1 MFWDAIFSS
10 NEPIPLSKANHYSK
24 EENNWRLMGS
34 DPLFANLAR
43 YVYFGTNLLGDPEL
57 KLIFSP
63 FERNLKINMES
74 LSNNR
79 YDEDIE
85 IEIEIENEGLF
96 EESDLEIKIFID
108 EQVVISDIIPVIQPG
123 EIISLIYSIPC
134 SVFTDSLGE
143 YIKLK
148 ASVISPEQ
156 ELLIDS
162 TAFQDIWIYN
172 YDEGYIILSSNSI
185 FDGEDLGLNP
195 IVGPNDYY
203 NIGIYAEGKNNITIQ
218 NCILL
223 GWKEGVHL
231 SECTNSTIKDNIL
244 EKNIW
249 SAVKLWNTNDCNISN
264 NYFSKN
270 SDAIYL
276 RNSSFNTVKNN
287 EIISQL
293 GPGINLWRDSN
304 NNTIMFNFLVG
315 NYVGITSYH
324 TENNT
329 ISNNTV
335 VSQIRTGIR
344 LASSD
349 KCIVK
354 NNTVCNNRARGFD
367 LDRSSDN
374 IISNNN
380 ISGNG
385 LHPEIGWET
394 EGMYLFDCS
403 NNTIFNNIFNNS
415 DNVYDWY
422 GDFGNIWNISKKP
435 GTNIIGGPFLGGNFW
450 SDYTGID
457 EDYDGLG
464 DTPYDID
471 GVDNQDHYPLIYL
484 NSGND
489 ETELTIE
496 ISGGFGITL
505 SIKNIGNVEAQDVTW
520 NCSIVGGIFNM
531 IDIQLQG
538 TIDILQPGEEDHIR
552 QSFFGLGNINITAD
566 ASALNADSF
575 SINKNGRV
583 IFIFIKIL

>member
-1 MFWDAIFSS
+1 M
-10 NEPIPLSKANHYSK
+10 Y
-24 EENNWRLMGS
+24 NN
-34 DPLFANLAR
+34 
-43 YVYFGTNLLGDPEL
+43 
-57 KLIFSP
+57 
-63 FERNLKINMES
+63 
-74 LSNNR
+74 
-79 YDEDIE
+79 
-85 IEIEIENEGLF
+85 
-96 EESDLEIKIFID
+96 
-108 EQVVISDIIPVIQPG
+108 
-123 EIISLIYSIPC
+123 
-134 SVFTDSLGE
+134 
-143 YIKLK
+143 
-148 ASVISPEQ
+148 
-156 ELLIDS
+156 
-162 TAFQDIWIYN
+162 
-172 YDEGYIILSSNSI
+172 
-185 FDGEDLGLNP
+185 
-195 IVGPNDYY
+195 
-203 NIGIYAEGKNNITIQ
+203 
-218 NCILL
+218 
-223 GWKEGVHL
+223 
-231 SECTNSTIKDNIL
+231 
-244 EKNIW
+244 
-249 SAVKLWNTNDCNISN
+249 
-264 NYFSKN
+264 
-270 SDAIYL
+270 
-276 RNSSFNTVKNN
+276 
-287 EIISQL
+287 
-293 GPGINLWRDSN
+293 
-304 NNTIMFNFLVG
+304 LVG

-471 GVDNQDHYPLIYL
+471 GVNNQDHYPLMHL
-484 NSGND
+484 NAGTD

-505 SIKNIGNVEAQDVTW
+505 SIKNIGNVEAEDVTW

-538 TIDILQPGEEDHIR
+538 TIDILQPGEEDLIS
-552 QSFFGLGNINITAD
+552 QSVFGLGNINITTD
-566 ASALNADSF
+566 ASALNADTF
-575 SINKNGRV
+575 SISKSGRV
-583 IFIFIKIL
+583 VFIFVKIL